1 MLLIIAV
8 VLRLVEEYRNLVSAA
23 QLLEGASGRVRVR
36 RCGRAL
42 TLDITLVVP
51 GDVAELAAGELV
63 PGDVRLLAANSLHVG
78 YGPGTG
84 LG

>member
-23 QLLEGASGRVRVR
+23 QLLEGACGSARVR
-36 RCGRAL
+36 RCGQAL
-42 TLDITLVVP
+42 TLDIALVVP
-51 GDVAELAAGELV
+51 GDVVELAAGELV

-78 YGPGTG
+78 
-84 LG
+84 